1 MPQPKYIH
9 EGKISNLCCLCNR
22 LDGGDVCWLG
32 HLSMERHTWNC
43 LTVNDDAALVGVPPF
58 DVFSLALIS
67 AFIFK
72 VNILDVQEGLTGE
85 PLGGLRAI
93 QLPPLYLRNGAVSK

>member
-1 MPQPKYIH
+1 MK
-9 EGKISNLCCLCNR
+9 
-22 LDGGDVCWLG
+22 
-32 HLSMERHTWNC
+32 RHTWNC